1 MMRRMTFFTIFTFLY
16 YSLRLESLL
25 LCVTIFIYSKGDHG
39 ELWEGGTRVPSF
51 ISSRTLVVNH
61 YVFQGLF
68 HAVDWLPTIL
78 SVAGGEIP
86 VGIDGVDQWP
96 ALRDRSLGPR
106 SEMVYNIDLNQ
117 SAIRVGDF
125 KLIQSRAA
133 DASDENSKESD
144 EYHLYNLAQDPG
156 ENEDLA
162 SKAPK
167 KLEEM
172 KARLD
177 QLRQTLVPAEDK
189 PPTSLKDHPNY
200 DRVWASGWC

>member
-1 MMRRMTFFTIFTFLY
+1 M
-16 YSLRLESLL
+16 LL
-25 LCVTIFIYSKGDHG
+25 FFIYSKGDHG

-51 ISSRTLVVNH
+51 ISSRTLVINH

-106 SEMVYNIDLNQ
+106 SELVYNIDLNQ

-156 ENEDLA
+156 ENDDLA